1 MDSIGNAPVTIP
13 ADEMSACVWKGGPPV
28 QRAFQHGE
36 FHDAQLDS
44 SDFSGWPDT
53 LALYPR
59 AAQSDSKG
67 GRRWIS

>member
-13 ADEMSACVWKGGPPV
+13 ADGMSACVEKGSPPV
-28 QRAFQHGE
+28 KRTFQHGE

-44 SDFSGWPDT
+44 IDFSGWPYT
-53 LALYPR
+53 LALYPC